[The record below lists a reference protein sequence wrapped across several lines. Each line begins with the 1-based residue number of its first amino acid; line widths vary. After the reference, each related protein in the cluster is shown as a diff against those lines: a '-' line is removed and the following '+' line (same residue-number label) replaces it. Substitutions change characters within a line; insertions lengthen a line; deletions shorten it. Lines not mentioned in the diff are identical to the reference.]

1 MAFAEG
7 WVKSIYLSNFVIQFV
22 IQNIKGV
29 LMLSIRL
36 DNSLE
41 SKLNF
46 LAQESHLP
54 KSKIIKDA
62 LTYYFDMLKKESKEK
77 TPYELGS
84 EFFGNYASGKSDL
97 STTYKQKLK
106 EKINAK
112 NTH

>member
-1 MAFAEG
+1 
-7 WVKSIYLSNFVIQFV
+7 
-22 IQNIKGV
+22 
-29 LMLSIRL
+29 MLSIRL

-41 SKLNF
+41 SQINF
-46 LAQESHLP
+46 LSQRNHIS

-84 EFFGNYASGKSDL
+84 ELFGKYASGKQDL
-97 STTYKQKLK
+97 STTYKEKLK

-112 NTH
+112 NAH